1 MNIWHLSD
9 GKAGHVAQ
17 ARGLFVA
24 LERAGQTIHV
34 RDIAVKDLP
43 RLSLF
48 VYAVSGG
55 MLGQL
60 PELLADALTQHG
72 APDLIVGIGHATH
85 WTLILL
91 KRCFPSSRSVVLMR
105 PSLPLAWFDYALMPA
120 HDFSVP
126 TPPMPPKVF
135 ISQGVL
141 NPLQNEHRHVTGQ
154 HLILLGGA
162 SKRFDW
168 SDALMLD
175 QLQSLLQ
182 RLLADSVV
190 TGIWLT
196 TSRRT
201 PSHFIETLRTA
212 LGMEASSR
220 VHLCPVD
227 ETPRGWLFEQLQ
239 LAEVVW
245 VTQDSGSM
253 LFEALTAGCHVGV
266 LAMQQIKTDTV
277 TQATDVLLATR
288 RFLPVSAYLA
298 GEIFGPVVPVGEADR
313 AAAWLLARLHEARIR

>member
-24 LERAGQTIHV
+24 LERAGQTVHV
-34 RDIAVKDLP
+34 LDIQSKDLS
-43 RLSLF
+43 RLALF
-48 VYAVSGG
+48 FYGISGG
-55 MLGQL
+55 RVGQL
-60 PELLADALTQHG
+60 PQILADALQQQG

-85 WTLILL
+85 LVLILL
-91 KRCFPSSRSVVLMR
+91 RRCFPASKSVVLMR

-126 TPPMPPKVF
+126 TPPMPSKVF

-141 NPLQNEHRHVTGQ
+141 NPLQNEHRHVPGQ

-168 SDALMLD
+168 SDVLMLD

-182 RLLADSVV
+182 RLLADAEV
-190 TGIWLT
+190 TSIWLT

-201 PSHFIETLRTA
+201 PSHFIETLRGA
-212 LGMEASSR
+212 LGAERVSR
-220 VHLCPVD
+220 IHLCPVD

-239 LAEVVW
+239 LADVVW

-253 LFEALTAGCHVGV
+253 LFEALTAGCRVGV

-277 TQATDVLLATR
+277 TQATDVLLSMR
-288 RFLPVSAYLA
+288 RFLPVSAYFA
-298 GEIFGPVVPVGEADR
+298 GETFAPVEPVAEADR
-313 AAAWLLARLHEARIR
+313 AAVWLLTRLHEDHM